1 MRCLPILLI
10 SGLLM
15 VLSRPAAAETRQL
28 HGIKGEDQR
37 LRMVA
42 QEFPWSA
49 MGRLNFFSGHCSATL
64 IGPRLIATA
73 AHCLWN
79 RRTQKPFPVSSFT
92 FVAGWDRGEY
102 LRATKVTAVH
112 AAPKWI
118 LDGQSRGL
126 NSRADDWALMEL
138 EDPLGEEIGWIAL
151 GTPKIGMKV
160 AVAGYGRD
168 KAQIPLAH
176 VGCHLTRQAVPGV
189 LIHDCDAV
197 QGESGGPVLG
207 WSDGEIRLVAVNV
220 AVIPDQGEAGVAAS
234 IEALRPLAD
243 RLGAAKSTR
252 AGPASLASGLDLG
265 VSLR

>member
-1 MRCLPILLI
+1 MRWLAV
-10 SGLLM
+10 LLM
-15 VLSRPAAAETRQL
+15 LLSMPAGAQQRQL

-37 LRMVA
+37 MRMVA

-79 RRTQKPFPVSSFT
+79 RRTQRPFPVSSFT

-102 LRATKVTAVH
+102 LRTSKVIAVH
-112 AAPKWI
+112 AAPQWV
-118 LDGQSRGL
+118 LDGQERGL
-126 NSRADDWALMEL
+126 ASRADDWALMEL
-138 EDPLGEEIGWIAL
+138 EEPLGDEIGWIAL
-151 GTPKIGMKV
+151 GAPRTDMRV

-168 KAQIPLAH
+168 KAQVPLAH
-176 VGCHLTRQAVPGV
+176 VGCRLTRQALPGV
-189 LIHDCDAV
+189 FIHDCDAV

-207 WSDGEIRLVAVNV
+207 WSEGELRLVAVNV
-220 AVIPDQGEAGVAAS
+220 AVIPAQGEAGVAAGTD
-234 IEALRPLAD
+234 ALRPLAV

-252 AGPASLASGLDLG
+252 AGPASRPASMD
-265 VSLR
+265 VAQSLR